1 MNGSPLE
8 QRIREGIPI
17 AAQMVFRVQSLT
29 DVGITVAGESDE
41 NHNGHGTAFAGS
53 LYAIATLSACLRGR
67 TGNGKR

>member
-17 AAQMVFRVQSLT
+17 AAQMAFRVRSLT

-53 LYAIATLSACLRGR
+53 LYAIATLSACLRGQ
-67 TGNGKR
+67 NW